1 MSRPAQGQFTG
12 AGQEGVVY
20 GGPWAMGPSLR
31 RAAPFALLHPDM
43 YSAPPVSSRR
53 SPGGTRIGRPPQW
66 TVSRSRKLARMYVY
80 TNLSIERIIK
90 VLQNDVF
97 RPRYSHNASKPV
109 VFLLIL
115 VRKNSAQ
122 KTIHKMLDNDPRYL
136 RPESREEMNQ
146 RIESLWESSIR
157 KTRRRG
163 RGSPSHSQSAG
174 VKTET
179 LEVLTESLI
188 YLTLESLTDVS
199 VERFL
204 VIQPRLP
211 TRFRVDS
218 RGS

>member
-1 MSRPAQGQFTG
+1 MSRPSQGQFTG
-12 AGQEGVVY
+12 AGPEGVVY
-20 GGPWAMGPSLR
+20 GGPWAMRPSPR
-31 RAAPFALLHPDM
+31 RVTPFALLQPDM
-43 YSAPPVSSRR
+43 HSAPPVSSQR

-66 TVSRSRKLARMYVY
+66 TVSRLRKLARMYVC

-97 RPRYSHNASKPV
+97 RPRYSPQSLVPFV
-109 VFLLIL
+109 SLLIL

-136 RPESREEMNQ
+136 RPESREEMNH
-146 RIESLWESSIR
+146 RIQSLRDSSIR

-163 RGSPSHSQSAG
+163 HGSPSRSQSAG

-188 YLTLESLTDVS
+188 SKTLASLTNVS
-199 VERFL
+199 AERFL

-211 TRFRVDS
+211 THFRIDS
-218 RGS
+218 R